1 MLTSHPQASFP
12 VTTARYLTEN
22 KDQNRMDFDLAKI
35 AGLARLKLEPGE
47 AKKIGKDLLSILE
60 YVRSLESLDT
70 RDVPPTSHVLDLE
83 NIFRQD
89 AMKESGVREA
99 ALKNAPMR
107 EGDFFK
113 VPKIVE
119 KE

>member
-1 MLTSHPQASFP
+1 
-12 VTTARYLTEN
+12 
-22 KDQNRMDFDLAKI
+22 MDFDLAKI

-47 AKKIGKDLLSILE
+47 AQKIEKDLLSILE

-70 RDVPPTSHVLDLE
+70 GKVPPTSHVLNLE
-83 NIFRQD
+83 NVFRED
-89 AMKESGVREA
+89 TMKESGVREA